1 MAKLIFLG
9 TADAIPDEDHENTHL
24 AILGDERKI
33 LVDCPGTPVVR
44 LHKAGIEILKI
55 TDLFITH
62 FHPDHVNGIPNF
74 LLNSWLLK
82 RKGLLNIY
90 GNKDVIQHTN
100 QLMDLFKWRDW
111 ENFFPIDFHTLPDDE
126 MVSVF
131 ESREFNVYSSPVH
144 HVIPNNGIRVEFSSS
159 GKVLV
164 YSSDTEPCD
173 EVVRLAVGADVL
185 IHEAAGTGK
194 GHTSAREAGRI
205 AKRAGVE
212 RLFLIH
218 YSNRLK
224 DIQSLVAEAE
234 EIFPGPVKLAKDLM
248 ELEF

>member
-9 TADAIPDEDHENTHL
+9 SADAIPDEKHENTHL
-24 AILGDERKI
+24 ALLGEERKI
-33 LVDCPGTPVVR
+33 LIDCPGSPVVR
-44 LHKAGIEILKI
+44 LHRAGIEILKI
-55 TDLFITH
+55 TDLIITH

-74 LLNSWLLK
+74 ILSSWLLK
-82 RKGLLNIY
+82 RKGVLNIY
-90 GNKDVIQHTN
+90 GNTDVIQRIN
-100 QLMDLFKWRDW
+100 QLMELFEWEDW
-111 ENFFPIDFHTLPDDE
+111 GNIFPIDFHILPDEE
-126 MVSVF
+126 MMTVF

-144 HVIPNNGIRVEFSSS
+144 HVIPNNGLRVEFSSS

-194 GHTSAREAGRI
+194 GHTSAREAGGI

-212 RLFLIH
+212 RLYLIH

-224 DIQSLVAEAE
+224 DTQDLVTEAE
-234 EIFPGPVKLAKDLM
+234 EIFPGPVKLAKDWM